1 MKIELHIIQ
10 NVAPSNLNRDD
21 TGAPKDAEFGGYR
34 RARLSSQSMKRAMR
48 ENFVLPSDSGLDKAV
63 RTLQMV
69 TAIDEVLK
77 QYVTEDEAVRHQAIT
92 VALAAAGIGIKVD
105 DTKIQTQYLLF
116 VPARSAQQFAQLISE
131 NWDVLKSAEVGGDG
145 KKKGKAAD
153 SKLPKEFVN
162 ACKEIMRQAKATPE
176 IALFGRM
183 VADEPSWNVDAACQV
198 AHAISVNKVSSE
210 FDFFTAVDDLKQD
223 TGAGMMGTVQFG
235 SSTFYRYLVV
245 DVDAYV
251 RNLADGASNY
261 SAELLS
267 AAQASLAAF
276 IEVAVKS
283 LPSGKQN
290 TFAAHNLPSLVM
302 TVVREDAPVSLAN
315 AFIRPVTATAEHDMA
330 EAAIVKLDKHF
341 GELLRAYGQKHIR
354 KVQTLVVAG
363 DLQGLNTLCAEGNE
377 VSSLD
382 ELIDGTVQSCFGG
395 AS

>member
-34 RARLSSQSMKRAMR
+34 RARLSSQSLKRAMR

-69 TAIDEVLK
+69 TAIDEVLQK
-77 QYVTEDEAVRHQAIT
+77 HIEADEAVRHQAIT
-92 VALAAAGIGIKVD
+92 VALAAAGIKVD
-105 DTKIQTQYLLF
+105 EAKNQTQYLLF
-116 VPARSAQQFAQLISE
+116 VPARSATQFAQLISE
-131 NWDVLKSAEVGGDG
+131 NWELLKAAEVGGDG

-162 ACKEIMRQAKATPE
+162 ACKEIMRQAQATPE

-235 SSTFYRYLVV
+235 SSTFYRYLVI
-245 DVDAYV
+245 DADAYL
-251 RNLADGASNY
+251 RNLADGATQY
-261 SAELLS
+261 SDELIS
-267 AAQASLAAF
+267 AAKASIAAF

-302 TVVREDAPVSLAN
+302 TVVRDDAPVSLAN
-315 AFIRPVTATAEHDMA
+315 AFIRPVTATAEYDMA

-354 KVQTLVVAG
+354 TVQTLIVSADVT
-363 DLQGLNTLCAEGNE
+363 GLNTIQTTA
-377 VSSLD
+377 SHAPSLD
-382 ELIDGTVQSCFGG
+382 SLIDVTVQTCFGG